1 MCNSF
6 GHACDDGFGDAII
19 ASFTPAC
26 LSCLIHIDRQTHI
39 EFEHLIEPC
48 LSDGAVYEAPG
59 PGSCDLD
66 IEIYVSAPSEHLPLL
81 VMARVER
88 CVSRARRQEMSLLL
102 LRLGCSSECAH
113 VRACSCRTK
122 WPCAPPASE
131 TAATQT
137 LR

>member
-1 MCNSF
+1 MCESF
-6 GHACDDGFGDAII
+6 RHACDDEDAIF
-19 ASFTPAC
+19 SLFTPAC
-26 LSCLIHIDRQTHI
+26 FSCLIYNDRHTQI
-39 EFEHLIEPC
+39 EVEHLIEPC

-66 IEIYVSAPSEHLPLL
+66 IEIYVSAPSEHMPLL
-81 VMARVER
+81 VKARVER
-88 CVSRARRQEMSLLL
+88 CVSRARRQDELLL
-102 LRLGCSSECAH
+102 SRLGCSSECAH